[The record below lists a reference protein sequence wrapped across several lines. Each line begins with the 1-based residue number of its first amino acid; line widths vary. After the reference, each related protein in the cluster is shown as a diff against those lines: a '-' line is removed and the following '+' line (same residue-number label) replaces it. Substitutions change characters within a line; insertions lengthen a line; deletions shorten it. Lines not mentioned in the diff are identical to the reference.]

1 VRFVKLFVL
10 LLLFVNL
17 TSIKA
22 QKVGLVFS
30 GGGAK
35 GIAHIGILKA
45 LEENNIPI
53 DYITGTSMGGIVG
66 AMYAAGYSPAQIEK
80 IALSKD
86 FQDWVGGR
94 YTSDYSFFFQKK
106 SINPSIITA
115 KLSADSNLRFNVRSN
130 LVNDIPLNFALLELF
145 SQASAIS
152 KDNFDNLFVPFRC
165 MVSDVL
171 SQTSITVSK
180 GSLAEAV
187 RATMTVPLIYRPIK
201 LEDKYV
207 FDGGLYNN
215 FPADVMKTNFNPDV
229 MIGSN
234 VSSKIFNEY
243 PKSTDDRLMNR
254 LMIFMFLSKSDSTLI
269 GKNGVYIQPDLTG
282 YSVSNFNPV
291 AALIKKGYD
300 ATIAEMPQIKER
312 IKRRVPDEDLI
323 AKRNGFNNK
332 KPNLVFSGVT
342 VSGVNSQQKKYVERL
357 FKRDQKT
364 FDLTDIKQGYYKLV
378 ADETFETVY
387 PKISYNPVSD
397 SYNFEIVAK
406 PQKSFTV
413 DFGGN
418 ISTRPISNVFLGL
431 QYNYLNKKSY
441 TFGTNLYSGRFYE
454 SVQVSGRIDYPSRL
468 PLFLTGDFTYNHFD
482 YYNTSS
488 IFIEN
493 PRPTYIEQ
501 ADRKVGFRV
510 GMPLNRNTKISIGTS
525 FINNNDRYSPTNE
538 YAIGDQLDKTI
549 LNASR
554 STLSFEQYTFNR
566 KQYPNKGRNFLL
578 SMNFFAGR
586 ESFQSGGIGS
596 TISSVILTP
605 TTNLVVDS
613 KYRQW
618 FNVKLSDENYFLTKQ
633 RYSLGY
639 LAEAVL
645 SNQPLFSNYYSTLLA
660 APAFYPLQDS
670 RSLFLQNF
678 RATSYLA
685 GGLKNVLSIQRHL
698 DLRAEGYVFLPY
710 EKFEKIGF
718 QGVGHATPLSN
729 WQYAATLGLVYH
741 TPVGPISFSYNIYDD
756 PIKRNGVLLHLGYL
770 IYNKRSI
777 E

>member
-1 VRFVKLFVL
+1 MRFVKLFVL

-300 ATIAEMPQIKER
+300 ATMAEMPQIKER
-312 IKRRVPDEDLI
+312 IKRRVSDEDLI

-418 ISTRPISNVFLGL
+418 ISTRPISNVFLGV

-454 SVQVSGRIDYPSRL
+454 SVQLSGRIDYPSRL

-501 ADRKVGFRV
+501 ADRKVGFRL
-510 GMPLNRNTKISIGTS
+510 GMPLNRNTKITIGTS
-525 FINNNDRYSPTNE
+525 FINNNDRYSPTNQ

-596 TISSVILTP
+596 KISSVIVTP

-618 FNVKLSDENYFLTKQ
+618 FNVKLSDENYFLTKR

-718 QGVGHATPLSN
+718 QGVGHASPLTN
-729 WQYAATLGLVYH
+729 WQYAATVGLVYH

>member
-1 VRFVKLFVL
+1 VRL
-10 LLLFVNL
+10 LRYFLYLLFVFAA
-17 TSIKA
+17 TRTHA
-22 QKVGLVFS
+22 QKVGLVLS

-66 AMYAAGYSPAQIEK
+66 AMYAAGYSPSQIEK

-106 SINPSIITA
+106 SINPSILTA
-115 KLSADSNLRFNVRSN
+115 KLSVDSNLRLNVRSN

-145 SQASAIS
+145 AQASALS
-152 KDNFDNLFVPFRC
+152 KDNFDNLFVPYRC

-171 SQTSITVSK
+171 SQTSITVAK

-201 LEDKYV
+201 LEEKYV

-215 FPADVMKTNFNPDV
+215 FPADVMKKTFEPDI

-234 VSSKIFNEY
+234 VSSKNFNEY

-269 GKNGVYIQPDLTG
+269 GKNGIYIQPDLAG

-291 AALIKKGYD
+291 EALIKQGYD
-300 ATIAEMPQIKER
+300 ATIAEMPQIKEK
-312 IKRRVPDEDLI
+312 IKRRISDETII
-323 AKRNGFNNK
+323 AKRNDFNNK

-364 FDLTDIKQGYYKLV
+364 FDLTDIRRGYYKLV
-378 ADETFETVY
+378 ADETFETIY

-418 ISTRPISNVFLGL
+418 ISTRPISNVFLGI

-441 TFGTNLYSGRFYE
+441 TFGTNVYSGRFYE
-454 SVQVSGRIDYPSRL
+454 SVQLSGRVDYPSRI
-468 PLFLTGDFTYNHFD
+468 PLFLAADLTYNHFD

-501 ADRKVGFRV
+501 ADRRIGLRM
-510 GMPLNRNTKISIGTS
+510 GTPLNRNTRISIGTS
-525 FINNNDRYSPTNE
+525 FINNNDKYSPINE

-566 KQYPNKGRNFLL
+566 KQYPSKGRNFLL
-578 SMNFFAGR
+578 SANFYAGR
-586 ESFQSGGIGS
+586 ESFESGGIGS
-596 TISSVILTP
+596 TESSV
-605 TTNLVVDS
+605 VVLPMNKVVVNS

-618 FNVKLSDENYFLTKQ
+618 FNIKVSDENYFFQK
-633 RYSLGY
+633 RGYALGY
-639 LAEAVL
+639 LAEGVF
-645 SNQPLFSNYYSTLLA
+645 SNQPLFSSYYSTLLA
-660 APAFYPLQDS
+660 APAFYPMQDS

-685 GGLKNVLSIQRHL
+685 GGLKNVIALRRHL

-710 EKFEKIGF
+710 EKFEKVGF
-718 QGVGHATPLSN
+718 QGVTHAKPFSK
-729 WQYAATLGLVYH
+729 WRYAATAGLVYH

>member
-1 VRFVKLFVL
+1 VRCLKYFLY
-10 LLLFVNL
+10 LLLFLCVNR
-17 TSIKA
+17 THA
-22 QKVGLVFS
+22 QKVGLVLS

-80 IALSKD
+80 IALSRD

-106 SINPSIITA
+106 SINPSILTA
-115 KLSADSNLRFNVRSN
+115 KLSVDSNLRLSVRSN

-152 KDNFDNLFVPFRC
+152 KDNFDNLFVPYRC

-201 LEDKYV
+201 LEEKYV

-215 FPADVMKTNFNPDV
+215 FPADVMKTSFNPDI

-269 GKNGVYIQPDLTG
+269 GKNGIYIQPDLAG

-291 AALIKKGYD
+291 AALIKQGYD

-312 IKRRVPDEDLI
+312 IKRRVPEETLVE
-323 AKRNGFNNK
+323 KRNSFNNK

-342 VSGVNSQQKKYVERL
+342 VSGVNTQQKRYIERL
-357 FKRDQKT
+357 FKSDHKT
-364 FDLTDIKQGYYKLV
+364 FDLADIKQGYYKLV

-397 SYNFEIVAK
+397 SYNFELVAK

-418 ISTRPISNVFLGL
+418 ISTRPISNVFLGI

-454 SVQVSGRIDYPSRL
+454 SIQLSGRVDFPSKL
-468 PLFLTGDFTYNHFD
+468 PLFLTADFTYNHFD

-493 PRPTYIEQ
+493 PNPTYIEQ
-501 ADRKVGFRV
+501 ADRKVGIKL
-510 GMPLNRNTKISIGTS
+510 GMPLNRNTRISLGTS
-525 FINNNDRYSPTNE
+525 FINNSDKYSPIDQYE
-538 YAIGDQLDKTI
+538 IGDQLDKTV

-554 STLSFEQYTFNR
+554 STVAFEQYTFNR
-566 KQYPNKGRNFLL
+566 KQYPSKGRNFLL
-578 SMNFFAGR
+578 SLNFYAGR

-596 TISSVILTP
+596 TLSSVVALPI
-605 TTNLVVDS
+605 NKLVVDS
-613 KYRQW
+613 KYREW
-618 FNVKLSDENYFLTKQ
+618 FNVKVSDENYFLQK
-633 RYSLGY
+633 RKYSLGY
-639 LAEAVL
+639 LAEAVF
-645 SNQPLFSNYYSTLLA
+645 SNQPLFSSYYSTLLA

-685 GGLKNVLSIQRHL
+685 GGLKNVYALRRHL

-710 EKFEKIGF
+710 EKFEKVGF
-718 QGVGHATPLSN
+718 QGVGHSSSLMN
-729 WQYAATLGLVYH
+729 WQYAATVGLVYH

>member
-1 VRFVKLFVL
+1 MRFVKLFVL

-180 GSLAEAV
+180 GSLAGAV

-300 ATIAEMPQIKER
+300 ATMAEMPQIKER
-312 IKRRVPDEDLI
+312 IKRRVSDEDLI

-418 ISTRPISNVFLGL
+418 ISTRPISNVFLGV

-454 SVQVSGRIDYPSRL
+454 SVQLSGRIDYPSRL

-501 ADRKVGFRV
+501 ADRKVGFRL
-510 GMPLNRNTKISIGTS
+510 GMPLNRNTKITIGTS
-525 FINNNDRYSPTNE
+525 FLNNNDRYSPTNQ

-596 TISSVILTP
+596 KISSVIVTP

-618 FNVKLSDENYFLTKQ
+618 FNVKLSDENYFLTKR

-639 LAEAVL
+639 LAEGVL
-645 SNQPLFSNYYSTLLA
+645 SNQPLFSNYYLTLLA

-718 QGVGHATPLSN
+718 QGVGHASPITN
-729 WQYAATLGLVYH
+729 WQYAATVGLVYH

>member
-300 ATIAEMPQIKER
+300 ATMAEMPEIKER
-312 IKRRVPDEDLI
+312 IKRRVSDEDLI

-418 ISTRPISNVFLGL
+418 ISTRPISNVFLGV

-454 SVQVSGRIDYPSRL
+454 SVQVSGRIDYPSHL

-501 ADRKVGFRV
+501 ADRKVGFRL
-510 GMPLNRNTKISIGTS
+510 GMPLNRNTKITIGTS
-525 FINNNDRYSPTNE
+525 FINNNDRYSPTSQ

-596 TISSVILTP
+596 TSSSVIATP

-685 GGLKNVLSIQRHL
+685 GGLKNILSIQRHL

-718 QGVGHATPLSN
+718 QGVGHASPLTN
-729 WQYAATLGLVYH
+729 WQYAATVGLVYH

>member
-1 VRFVKLFVL
+1 MRFVKLFVL

-300 ATIAEMPQIKER
+300 ATMAEMPQIKER
-312 IKRRVPDEDLI
+312 IKRRVSDEDLI

-418 ISTRPISNVFLGL
+418 ISTRPISNVFLGV

-454 SVQVSGRIDYPSRL
+454 SVQLTGRIDYPSRL

-501 ADRKVGFRV
+501 ADRKVGFRL
-510 GMPLNRNTKISIGTS
+510 GMPLNRNTKITIGTS
-525 FINNNDRYSPTNE
+525 FLNNNDRYSPTNQ

-596 TISSVILTP
+596 KISSVIVTP

-618 FNVKLSDENYFLTKQ
+618 FNVKLSDENYFLTKR

-718 QGVGHATPLSN
+718 QGVGHASPLTN
-729 WQYAATLGLVYH
+729 WQYAATVGLVYH

>member
-1 VRFVKLFVL
+1 MRL
-10 LLLFVNL
+10 LRYFLYLLFVFAA
-17 TSIKA
+17 TRTHA
-22 QKVGLVFS
+22 QKVGLVLS

-66 AMYAAGYSPAQIEK
+66 AMYAAGYSPSQIEK

-106 SINPSIITA
+106 SINPSLLTA
-115 KLSADSNLRFNVRSN
+115 KLSVDSNLRLNVRSN

-145 SQASAIS
+145 AQASALS
-152 KDNFDNLFVPFRC
+152 KDNFDNLFVPYRC

-171 SQTSITVSK
+171 SQTSITVAK

-201 LEDKYV
+201 LEEKYV

-215 FPADVMKTNFNPDV
+215 FPADVMKKTFEPDI

-234 VSSKIFNEY
+234 VSSKNFNEY

-269 GKNGVYIQPDLTG
+269 GKNGIYIQPELAG

-291 AALIKKGYD
+291 EALIKQGYD
-300 ATIAEMPQIKER
+300 ATIAEMPQIKEK
-312 IKRRVPDEDLI
+312 IKRRISDEALI
-323 AKRNGFNNK
+323 AKRNDFNNK

-342 VSGVNSQQKKYVERL
+342 VTGVNSQQKKYVERL

-364 FDLTDIKQGYYKLV
+364 FDLTDIRRGYYKLV
-378 ADETFETVY
+378 ADETFETIY

-418 ISTRPISNVFLGL
+418 ISTRPISNVFLGI

-441 TFGTNLYSGRFYE
+441 TFGTNVYSGRFYE
-454 SVQVSGRIDYPSRL
+454 SVQLSGRVDYPSRI
-468 PLFLTGDFTYNHFD
+468 PLFLAADLTYNHFD

-501 ADRKVGFRV
+501 ADRRIGLRM
-510 GMPLNRNTKISIGTS
+510 GTPLNRNTRISIGTS
-525 FINNNDRYSPTNE
+525 FINNNDKYSPINE

-566 KQYPNKGRNFLL
+566 KQYPSKGRNFLL
-578 SMNFFAGR
+578 SANFYAGR
-586 ESFQSGGIGS
+586 ESFESGGIGS
-596 TISSVILTP
+596 TESSV
-605 TTNLVVDS
+605 VVLPMNKVVVNS

-618 FNVKLSDENYFLTKQ
+618 FNIKVSDENYFLQK
-633 RYSLGY
+633 RGYALGY
-639 LAEAVL
+639 LAEGVF
-645 SNQPLFSNYYSTLLA
+645 SNQPLFSSYYSTLLA
-660 APAFYPLQDS
+660 APAFYPMQDS

-685 GGLKNVLSIQRHL
+685 GGLKNVIALRRHL

-710 EKFEKIGF
+710 EKFEKVGF
-718 QGVGHATPLSN
+718 QGVTHAEPFSK
-729 WQYAATLGLVYH
+729 WRYAATAGLVYH

>member
-1 VRFVKLFVL
+1 VRCLKYFLF
-10 LLLFVNL
+10 LLLFLCVNR
-17 TSIKA
+17 THA
-22 QKVGLVFS
+22 QKVGLVLS

-80 IALSKD
+80 IALSRD

-106 SINPSIITA
+106 SINPSILTA
-115 KLSADSNLRFNVRSN
+115 KLSVDSNLRLSVRSN

-152 KDNFDNLFVPFRC
+152 KDNFDNLFVPYRC

-201 LEDKYV
+201 LEEKYV

-215 FPADVMKTNFNPDV
+215 FPADVMKTSFNPDI

-269 GKNGVYIQPDLTG
+269 GKNGIYIQPDLAG

-291 AALIKKGYD
+291 AALIKQGYD

-312 IKRRVPDEDLI
+312 IKRRVPEETLVE
-323 AKRNGFNNK
+323 KRNSFNNK

-342 VSGVNSQQKKYVERL
+342 VSGVNTQQKRYIERL
-357 FKRDQKT
+357 FKSDHKT
-364 FDLTDIKQGYYKLV
+364 FDLADIKQGYYKLV

-397 SYNFEIVAK
+397 SYNFELVAK

-418 ISTRPISNVFLGL
+418 ISTRPISNVFFG
-431 QYNYLNKKSY
+431 Y
-441 TFGTNLYSGRFYE
+441 TIQLSKQKVLHVWHQ
-454 SVQVSGRIDYPSRL
+454 SVFRQVL
-468 PLFLTGDFTYNHFD
+468 
-482 YYNTSS
+482 
-488 IFIEN
+488 
-493 PRPTYIEQ
+493 
-501 ADRKVGFRV
+501 
-510 GMPLNRNTKISIGTS
+510 
-525 FINNNDRYSPTNE
+525 
-538 YAIGDQLDKTI
+538 
-549 LNASR
+549 
-554 STLSFEQYTFNR
+554 
-566 KQYPNKGRNFLL
+566 
-578 SMNFFAGR
+578 
-586 ESFQSGGIGS
+586 
-596 TISSVILTP
+596 
-605 TTNLVVDS
+605 
-613 KYRQW
+613 
-618 FNVKLSDENYFLTKQ
+618 
-633 RYSLGY
+633 
-639 LAEAVL
+639 
-645 SNQPLFSNYYSTLLA
+645 
-660 APAFYPLQDS
+660 
-670 RSLFLQNF
+670 
-678 RATSYLA
+678 
-685 GGLKNVLSIQRHL
+685 
-698 DLRAEGYVFLPY
+698 
-710 EKFEKIGF
+710 
-718 QGVGHATPLSN
+718 
-729 WQYAATLGLVYH
+729 
-741 TPVGPISFSYNIYDD
+741 
-756 PIKRNGVLLHLGYL
+756 
-770 IYNKRSI
+770 
-777 E
+777 

>member
-1 VRFVKLFVL
+1 MLNWKIYLFLIPV
-10 LLLFVNL
+10 FC
-17 TSIKA
+17 TIA
-22 QKVGLVFS
+22 GYGQKVGLVLS

-45 LEENNIPI
+45 LEENQIPI

-80 IALSKD
+80 IALSSD

-94 YTSDYSFFFQKK
+94 YTSDYNFFFQKK
-106 SINPSIITA
+106 SINPSILTA
-115 KLSADSNLRFNVRSN
+115 KLSIDTNLRLNFRSN

-152 KDNFDNLFVPFRC
+152 KDNFDNLFVPYRC

-201 LEDKYV
+201 LDDKYV

-215 FPADVMKTNFNPDV
+215 FPADVMKKSFHPDI

-243 PKSTDDRLMNR
+243 PKTGDERLMNR
-254 LMIFMFLSKSDSTLI
+254 LMVFMFLSKSDSTLI
-269 GKNGVYIQPDLTG
+269 GKNGVYIQPNLAD

-291 AALIKKGYD
+291 AALIKQGYD
-300 ATIAEMPQIKER
+300 ATIAEMPQIKEK
-312 IKRRVPDEDLI
+312 IKRRVDQETLI
-323 AKRNGFNNK
+323 DKRNSFNNK

-342 VSGVNSQQKKYVERL
+342 VSGVNSQQKKYIERL

-364 FDLTDIKQGYYKLV
+364 FNLNDIKKGYYKLV

-387 PKISYNPVSD
+387 PKISYNPVTD

-406 PQKSFTV
+406 PQKSFTI

-418 ISTRPISNVFLGL
+418 ISTRPISNVFLGV

-454 SVQVSGRIDYPSRL
+454 SVQLSGRIDYPSKL
-468 PLFLTGDFTYNHFD
+468 PLFLAADLTYNHFD
-482 YYNTSS
+482 YYNSSS

-493 PRPTYIEQ
+493 PNPTYIEQ
-501 ADRKVGFRV
+501 ADRKIGLKM
-510 GMPLNRNTKISIGTS
+510 GIPLNRNTRITLGTS
-525 FINNNDRYSPTNE
+525 FVNNSDEYSPDNQFNV
-538 YAIGDQLDKTI
+538 GDELDKTI
-549 LNASR
+549 FNASR
-554 STLSFEQYTFNR
+554 SSLTFEQNTLNR
-566 KQYPNKGRNFLL
+566 KQYANKGRNFLFSL
-578 SMNFFAGR
+578 NLFAGR
-586 ESFQSGGIGS
+586 ESFRSGNIK
-596 TISSVILTP
+596 TNPNILSALP
-605 TTNLVVDS
+605 TTKMIVIS
-613 KYRQW
+613 QYRQW
-618 FNVKLSDENYFLTKQ
+618 FNLKVSDENYFFRNGK
-633 RYSLGY
+633 YVLGY
-639 LAEAVL
+639 AAEGVL

-660 APAFYPLQDS
+660 APSFYPLQDS
-670 RSLFLQNF
+670 RSLFLTNF

-685 GGLKNVLSIQRHL
+685 GGLKNIYSIRRHL
-698 DLRAEGYVFLPY
+698 DIRAEGYVFLPY
-710 EKFEKIGF
+710 QKFDKVGF
-718 QGVGHATPLSN
+718 QGVEHDKPFTKWG
-729 WQYAATLGLVYH
+729 YAGTAGLVYH
-741 TPVGPISFSYNIYDD
+741 TPIGPISLSYNMYND

-770 IYNKRSI
+770 IYNKRSL